1 MLSGK
6 IGRQP
11 VRTSRRCCS
20 GAARPGIPRGPE
32 LLLNAHLCRG
42 MARQRLG
49 DWQGA
54 LADFDKLCKG
64 ILSRAWLISIAAK
77 CGLLW
82 EMGWGAIQD
91 YHQALALGVAVA
103 EADIRRDLARAQIQ
117 TGDLQAALEQLN
129 EAVRL
134 QPERRD
140 LRQERAELCRQLG
153 RWPEAIADYDEVLR
167 QDPQDW
173 TAWLGRGMAH
183 GQVGNWDSAI
193 QDLSRVLQQDP
204 DHREALWHRAQA
216 LQQLGQTVGESGRES
231 LAALQDLNR
240 LLQQDPQHRM
250 ARLARGSLLL
260 ALAVRGTD
268 GPTNRAE
275 QDRVSGTESLE
286 LGYYAQAES
295 DFDQVIQEE
304 AQDGEQSRQLYLE
317 AHLKRAQVRRL
328 RHNLEGA
335 IADWDRVLELASPGD
350 PEVLVTEALLYRGL
364 CRQERGDLAG
374 ALADFTALIQQ
385 QPQASQAFAL
395 RARVHLALG
404 DQEGGI
410 GGSQPSSE
418 PRPELGGGRCCPG
431 LPSTGGSAPAGQ
443 LP

>member
-1 MLSGK
+1 
-6 IGRQP
+6 
-11 VRTSRRCCS
+11 
-20 GAARPGIPRGPE
+20 
-32 LLLNAHLCRG
+32 
-42 MARQRLG
+42 
-49 DWQGA
+49 
-54 LADFDKLCKG
+54 
-64 ILSRAWLISIAAK
+64 
-77 CGLLW
+77 
-82 EMGWGAIQD
+82 
-91 YHQALALGVAVA
+91 
-103 EADIRRDLARAQIQ
+103 
-117 TGDLQAALEQLN
+117 LN

-173 TAWLGRGMAH
+173 TAWLRRGMAH

-304 AQDGEQSRQLYLE
+304 AQDGEQSR
-317 AHLKRAQVRRL
+317 
-328 RHNLEGA
+328 
-335 IADWDRVLELASPGD
+335 
-350 PEVLVTEALLYRGL
+350 
-364 CRQERGDLAG
+364 
-374 ALADFTALIQQ
+374 
-385 QPQASQAFAL
+385 
-395 RARVHLALG
+395 
-404 DQEGGI
+404 
-410 GGSQPSSE
+410 SSIW
-418 PRPELGGGRCCPG
+418 RP
-431 LPSTGGSAPAGQ
+431 T
-443 LP
+443 